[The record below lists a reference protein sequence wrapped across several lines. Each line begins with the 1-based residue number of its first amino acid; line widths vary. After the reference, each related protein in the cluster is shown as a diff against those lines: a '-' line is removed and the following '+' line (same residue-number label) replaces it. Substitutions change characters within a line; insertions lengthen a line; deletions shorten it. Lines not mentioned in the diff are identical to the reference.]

1 MFNIKFV
8 SNIFEEKLLIF
19 FEMDIKNLSYI
30 ETYKIKINYQ
40 NQYSKRL
47 FNKETGNRDRIKR
60 IFITFRLFVMLIN
73 YFDFY
78 IKVAFI

>member
-8 SNIFEEKLLIF
+8 SNKFEEKLLIF

-40 NQYSKRL
+40 NQYSERL
-47 FNKETGNRDRIKR
+47 VNKETGYRYRIKR
-60 IFITFRLFVMLIN
+60 LFIKFRLFVMVFN

-78 IKVAFI
+78 FRVAFI